1 MRNLAICFSLA
12 GLLAGCAP
20 IQETANIS
28 TPIGQSLRAGVGD
41 VVIRA
46 EGKESLPN
54 AFGRADLFGRTRS
67 TGFTVVQYGG
77 LRDGKALLVRS
88 GVIMQSDVTTM
99 DGIGTGT
106 VVAGQN
112 TATAIYSPP
121 RTPNVTNMQQPSIP
135 IEVDWHR
142 NPRVP
147 MAGRTIVIET
157 ADATSLTYH
166 LE

>member
-1 MRNLAICFSLA
+1 MRNVVISFTFAAS
-12 GLLAGCAP
+12 LAGCAP
-20 IQETANIS
+20 IQQTANIS

-41 VVIRA
+41 EIIRT
-46 EGKESLPN
+46 EGRENLPN
-54 AFGRADLFGRTRS
+54 VFGRADVFGRTRP
-67 TGFTVVQYGG
+67 TGLTVVQYRG
-77 LRDGKALLVRS
+77 LRDGKALLVRT
-88 GVIMQSDVTTM
+88 GVITRSDATTV

-142 NPRVP
+142 NSRVP
-147 MAGRTIVIET
+147 VAGRTIVIEA
-157 ADATSLTYH
+157 ADATSITYH
-166 LE
+166 IE